1 MRIKKIEARS
11 ILDSR
16 KEQTI
21 EISVETSKRKFISS
35 APSGKSTGKFEA
47 NPYARSLKQDINF
60 LNNIKSKTLEKL
72 KIEEFKDLRE
82 IEGIVGKSIG
92 ANSLFSLESSILKA
106 LSAEQEQELWQFL
119 SRGKPK
125 KFPYPVG
132 NCIGGGLHTKEL
144 KGKKPDF
151 QEFLIIPRT
160 KLFCDNAFLM
170 KKAHEEI
177 GKILELRNSK
187 GKLNDENAWQTSL
200 DNEECLKLLGEVAD
214 SLSNEAGC
222 RVEIGADVAA
232 SSLFKDGFYI
242 YKNKPRVLNKK
253 MQIDYLT
260 ELAEKYDL
268 HYIEDPLEEQDFVD
282 FAVLRKK
289 VIPILVGDDL
299 TVTNLLRL
307 KKAVQNKSINALVV
321 KPNQNGSLLKVKE
334 IIDFCKNQEIATV
347 FSHRS
352 GETLDT
358 TIADLAVAWKADFIK
373 TGVLGKEREAKLN
386 RIIEIE
392 RSL

>member
-1 MRIKKIEARS
+1 MREVEA
-11 ILDSR
+11 LTER
-16 KEQTI
+16 K
-21 EISVETSKRKFISS
+21 
-35 APSGKSTGKFEA
+35 
-47 NPYARSLKQDINF
+47 
-60 LNNIKSKTLEKL
+60 
-72 KIEEFKDLRE
+72 
-82 IEGIVGKSIG
+82 IG
-92 ANSLFSLESSILKA
+92 ANSLFALEASILKA
-106 LSAEQEQELWQFL
+106 LAAEQEQELWQFL

-144 KGKKPDF
+144 NGKKPDF

-177 GKILELRNSK
+177 GKILELRKSK
-187 GKLNDENAWQTSL
+187 GKLNDENSWSTSL
-200 DNEECLKLLGEVAD
+200 NNEECLDILSKVAD
-214 SLSNEAGC
+214 FLSDEAGC
-222 RVEIGADVAA
+222 RVEIGTDIAS

-242 YKNKPRVLNKK
+242 YKNKPQILNPK

-260 ELAEKYDL
+260 ELAENYAL
-268 HYIEDPLEEQDFVD
+268 HYIEDPLEEQDFVE

-289 VIPILVGDDL
+289 VIPLIVGDDL
-299 TVTNLLRL
+299 TATNLLRL
-307 KKAVQNKSINALVV
+307 KKAFQNKSINALIV

-334 IIDFCKNQEIATV
+334 ICDFCKKQEIATV

-352 GETLDT
+352 GETLDN
-358 TIADLAVAWKADFIK
+358 TISDLAVAWGANFIK
-373 TGVLGKEREAKLN
+373 TGVLGKEREAKLQ

-392 RSL
+392 KSL